1 DQPAG
6 KHRLLLVSPREGSD
20 RAVGVRRGELERLDL
35 LAGRLF
41 LGPFIEYSPMRE
53 STERRQ
59 GDVPVNRLIEE
70 QSLTLALFW
79 GEPDATG
86 DGAADVARAHLASL
100 DRHRASG
107 GLACA
112 VSGLESFRSACADE
126 AG

>member
-1 DQPAG
+1 DLTRDDDHRRPSPCECSDQSIDLRARADVDSACRFIQQENIATVDQPAG

-59 GDVPVNRLIEE
+59 GDGPVNRLIQE
-70 QSLTLALFW
+70 QSPPLA
-79 GEPDATG
+79 TCS
-86 DGAADVARAHLASL
+86 GAP
-100 DRHRASG
+100 
-107 GLACA
+107 
-112 VSGLESFRSACADE
+112 
-126 AG
+126 